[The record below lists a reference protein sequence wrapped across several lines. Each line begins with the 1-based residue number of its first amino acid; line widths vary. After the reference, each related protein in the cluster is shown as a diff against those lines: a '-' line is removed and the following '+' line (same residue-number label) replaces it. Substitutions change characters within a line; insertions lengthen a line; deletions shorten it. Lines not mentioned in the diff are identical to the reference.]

1 MARRDGT
8 IESALGVEAACAAQ
22 SLGEAVMN
30 VGSETVVKARVIMI
44 IDQVSH
50 ILLHLADT
58 RGPEDL
64 RYR

>member
-1 MARRDGT
+1 MGPLNLL
-8 IESALGVEAACAAQ
+8 LGVEAACAAQ
-22 SLGEAVMN
+22 SLSEVMN